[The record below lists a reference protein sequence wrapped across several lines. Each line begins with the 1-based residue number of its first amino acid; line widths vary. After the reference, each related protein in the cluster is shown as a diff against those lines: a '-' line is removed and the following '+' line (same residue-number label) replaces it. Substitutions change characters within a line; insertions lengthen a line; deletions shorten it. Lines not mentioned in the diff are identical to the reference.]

1 MTSDMLSNIELFIR
15 VAEAASFSEAARR
28 MGISSA
34 AVSKNIARLETKL
47 GTRLFQRSTR
57 SLTLTEAGEA
67 FFQKVAGSLDTIQS
81 AISELGESREL
92 PAGRLRVNLAPSFA
106 YDYVLPLLK
115 TFKQRY
121 PNVVPDW
128 HLEIRRVDLI
138 GDGFD
143 VAIGGG
149 IELSPEVVARELAK
163 LHLVAVAS
171 PEWLEGKVLPL
182 VPADLQGQDGI
193 VARSTDTGRLRSW
206 TLRNAAKQT
215 FDLDLKANAIMN
227 DPEAL
232 CSCAR
237 MGLGVALVPLER
249 AWPWLQRGE
258 LIRLLPDWYVDLGS
272 ISVYYPARKALP
284 AKTRVFIEFLL
295 EHFQGNISDQ
305 FSASSELNT

>member
-1 MTSDMLSNIELFIR
+1 MLGNIELFVR

-28 MGISSA
+28 LGVSSA
-34 AVSKNIARLETKL
+34 AVSKSIARLETKL
-47 GTRLFQRSTR
+47 GARLFQRSTR
-57 SLTLTEAGEA
+57 SLTLTESGEA
-67 FFQKVAGSLDTIQS
+67 FFQQVAGSLDDIQS
-81 AISELGESREL
+81 AIAQLGESRDL
-92 PAGRLRVNLAPSFA
+92 PSGRLRVNLAPSFA
-106 YDYVLPLLK
+106 FDYVLPLLK
-115 TFKQRY
+115 NFKQRY
-121 PNVVPDW
+121 PDVVPDW

-163 LHLVAVAS
+163 LHLVIVAS
-171 PEWLEGKVLPL
+171 PEWLVGRVLPV
-182 VPADLQGQDGI
+182 VPADLEGQDGI

-206 TLRNAAKQT
+206 TLRNAGKET
-215 FDLDLKANAIMN
+215 FDLNLKPTAIMN

-249 AWPWLQRGE
+249 AWPWLQKGE
-258 LIRLLPDWYVDLGS
+258 LVRLLPGWYVDLGS

-284 AKTRVFIEFLL
+284 AKTRVFIDFLL
-295 EHFQGNISDQ
+295 EHFQGNLSDQ
-305 FSASSELNT
+305 FSATSKLNT